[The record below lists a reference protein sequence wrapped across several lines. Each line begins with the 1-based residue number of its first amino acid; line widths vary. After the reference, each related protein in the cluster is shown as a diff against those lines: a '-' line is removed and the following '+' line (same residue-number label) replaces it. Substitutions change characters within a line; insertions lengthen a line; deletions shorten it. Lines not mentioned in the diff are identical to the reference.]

1 MYDYKAVEK
10 ELKKCGVYPTGYW
23 NPLYVNLQN
32 NDLTM
37 QLSER
42 SIGKTTGWLL
52 YGMEMYIK
60 YGVIIHYIRE
70 DRRHLNRAYVKDLF
84 STIVHCGYVDSLTH
98 GKYNHVVYDS
108 MQRKW
113 YFAKLSED
121 GEVLE
126 KDSKHFMIGLSCDM
140 SDNLKSSYVC
150 DKADFIIVDE
160 FCSQSQRNYFSDL
173 YNIISTLVRERETV
187 KIIFLSNTID
197 RTHWIFDEFPLR
209 EIIDTLEE
217 GQIVKFTTELG
228 MRFYVEFVYHEET
241 RKRKEFVNRHI
252 FGFKN
257 NKLNA
262 IKGGGWNMKLYP
274 HLEHNAEFETI
285 MKNVAVQ
292 TTSGF
297 LALDII
303 TLNDVYYV
311 YCHKRTQLYD
321 DTIIYTTNMLDLDN
335 RKRFG
340 FGTGTN
346 FDRFIWDKLIKNNYV
361 IYGHN
366 RDGMLL
372 DSYIRKVKQER
383 FSL

>member
-1 MYDYKAVEK
+1 MYDYKMIEK
-10 ELKKCGVYPTGYW
+10 ELKKSGVYPQGYW

-52 YGMEMYIK
+52 YGIEMYIK

-84 STIVHCGYVDSLTH
+84 STICHCGYIDKLTD
-98 GKYNHVVYDS
+98 GKYNHVVYNS

-113 YFAKLSED
+113 YFALLDEN
-121 GEVLE
+121 GEVTE
-126 KDSKHFMIGLSCDM
+126 TDKQHFMIGLSCDM

-160 FCSQSQRNYFSDL
+160 FCSQAQRNYFSDL
-173 YNIISTLVRERETV
+173 YNIISTLVRERDSV

-209 EIIDTLEE
+209 EVIDSLEE

-241 RKRKEFVNRHI
+241 RQRKEFVNRHI

-274 HLEHNAEFETI
+274 HLEKGIDFETVVNYI
-285 MKNVAVQ
+285 AVE
-292 TTSGF
+292 TTSCY
-297 LALDII
+297 LALDVVII
-303 TLNDVYYV
+303 DNHHYL
-311 YCHKRTQLYD
+311 YCHKRTHLYD
-321 DTIIYTTNMLDLDN
+321 DTIIYTTNNLMFDS
-335 RKRFG
+335 RKRYG
-340 FGTGTN
+340 FGCGTG
-346 FDRFIWDKLIKNNYV
+346 FDKFIWNFVKNGLV
-361 IYGHN
+361 LYGHN

-372 DSYIRKVKQER
+372 DSYIKKVKQER
-383 FSL
+383 IYF

>member
-1 MYDYKAVEK
+1 M
-10 ELKKCGVYPTGYW
+10 
-23 NPLYVNLQN
+23 
-32 NDLTM
+32 
-37 QLSER
+37 
-42 SIGKTTGWLL
+42 
-52 YGMEMYIK
+52 
-60 YGVIIHYIRE
+60 
-70 DRRHLNRAYVKDLF
+70 
-84 STIVHCGYVDSLTH
+84 
-98 GKYNHVVYDS
+98 VYDS

-121 GEVLE
+121 GEIID

-150 DKADFIIVDE
+150 VKADFIIVDE

-173 YNIISTLVRERETV
+173 YNIISTLVRERDTV

-241 RKRKEFVNRHI
+241 RKRKDYVNRHI

-285 MKNVAVQ
+285 MKNIAVQ

-297 LALDII
+297 LALDLII
-303 TLNDVYYV
+303 LNDVYYI
-311 YCHKRTQLYD
+311 YCHKRTQIYE
-321 DTIIYTTNMLDLDN
+321 DTVIYSTNMLDLDN

-346 FDRFIWDKLIKNNYV
+346 FDRFLWDKLIKNNYV

-383 FSL
+383 LSI